1 MTIKSKV
8 PNNNYRDGWDRL
20 YANKIKCKHCGV
32 KVNTSESN
40 TYPLCVKC
48 MENYKAK

>member
-8 PNNNYRDGWDRL
+8 PNNNYRDNYDKIF
-20 YANKIKCKHCGV
+20 NKIKCKHCGV

-40 TYPLCVKC
+40 TYPLCAKC
-48 MENYKAK
+48 MENFEVK